1 MAQEWQEL
9 ECTGEWPRLLVPNL
23 YLPTWVL
30 EGETPILAKSG
41 RFHPIP
47 ALVGPSPSSRLTV
60 IQGPHTPWP
69 CLPIITQPPSL
80 CRSPRPLWPPSPTQA
95 LSSPSLRSSSGPLG
109 HAQLPRLL
117 LRDHVGPDQRRL
129 GWGPQEP
136 QAQQE
141 SNSGLELGLSLQNL
155 GGLLFHQE
163 RAGRSKED
171 TGK

>member
-1 MAQEWQEL
+1 MAL
-9 ECTGEWPRLLVPNL
+9 PPRHHPAPFAVP
-23 YLPTWVL
+23 V
-30 EGETPILAKSG
+30 S
-41 RFHPIP
+41 
-47 ALVGPSPSSRLTV
+47 
-60 IQGPHTPWP
+60 
-69 CLPIITQPPSL
+69 
-80 CRSPRPLWPPSPTQA
+80 QA
-95 LSSPSLRSSSGPLG
+95 LSSPSLRSSSRPLG

-117 LRDHVGPDQRRL
+117 LRDHVSPDQRRL